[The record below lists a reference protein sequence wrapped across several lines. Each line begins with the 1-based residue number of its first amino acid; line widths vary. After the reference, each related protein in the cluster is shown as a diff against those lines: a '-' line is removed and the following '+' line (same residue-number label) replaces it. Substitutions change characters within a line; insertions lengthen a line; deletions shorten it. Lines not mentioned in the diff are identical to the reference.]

1 MIGRVNGGWFTVRIP
16 PAQPKTKAT
25 LNRVTFVF
33 GWAGGIRT
41 HEMTES
47 KSVALP
53 LGYSPKY
60 LDKEKAAFAS
70 RFLMG
75 WVVRVELTTSR
86 ATIWRPNQLGHTHH
100 NYVARQERLELPTY
114 CLEGSCSIQL
124 SYWRIFIGAGDGNRT
139 HATSLEGWNSTIE
152 LHPQVLL

>member
-1 MIGRVNGGWFTVRIP
+1 MTS
-16 PAQPKTKAT
+16 
-25 LNRVTFVF
+25 LF

-124 SYWRIFIGAGDGNRT
+124 SYWRIFNGAGDGNRT

>member
-1 MIGRVNGGWFTVRIP
+1 MTRYTRQSLGRKKCHRHFLIRPRPSQGPNPFLYKKLQNNKSHPW
-16 PAQPKTKAT
+16 Q
-25 LNRVTFVF
+25 VTFIV

-53 LGYSPKY
+53 LGYSPVFH
-60 LDKEKAAFAS
+60 LDLDNEKAAFAS

-75 WVVRVELTTSR
+75 WVVRVDLTTSR

-100 NYVARQERLELPTY
+100 IYVARQERLELPTY

-124 SYWRIFIGAGDGNRT
+124 SYWRI
-139 HATSLEGWNSTIE
+139 
-152 LHPQVLL
+152 